1 MKKIIAL
8 ASIFLM
14 GCTSVP
20 NLKEVDLSITGLEME
35 FYDNR
40 EAPIILDYNADIER
54 RYQDRKN
61 RNKVTNYGELMPM
74 TKK

>member
-1 MKKIIAL
+1 MKKVTAL

-35 FYDNR
+35 FY
-40 EAPIILDYNADIER
+40 ET
-54 RYQDRKN
+54 RK
-61 RNKVTNYGELMPM
+61 
-74 TKK
+74 

>member
-1 MKKIIAL
+1 MKKVIAL

-35 FYDNR
+35 FYANR
-40 EAPIILDYNADIER
+40 EAPIIFDYNADIER
-54 RYQDRKN
+54 RYQERKN
-61 RNKVTNYGELMPM
+61 RNKVTNYDKLMPM
-74 TKK
+74 SKK

>member
-1 MKKIIAL
+1 MKKITAL

-35 FYDNR
+35 FYETR
-40 EAPIILDYNADIER
+40 KAPVVLDYNTDIEKMYQERKEGARKR
-54 RYQDRKN
+54 RHRRQRKQN
-61 RNKVTNYGELMPM
+61 
-74 TKK
+74 